1 MGEHTVKQFIY
12 LSQKQDRNTYSEK
25 KGMGI
30 LFGEEEHSKEMI
42 FFFLFFLRISFSQ
55 LDIGNFFFFFTETH
69 GLQDLSPCPRM
80 EHMPRAVGV
89 QSLN

>member
-42 FFFLFFLRISFSQ
+42 FFFLFFFFKDFIFPVRHWK
-55 LDIGNFFFFFTETH
+55 FFFFF
-69 GLQDLSPCPRM
+69 
-80 EHMPRAVGV
+80 
-89 QSLN
+89 